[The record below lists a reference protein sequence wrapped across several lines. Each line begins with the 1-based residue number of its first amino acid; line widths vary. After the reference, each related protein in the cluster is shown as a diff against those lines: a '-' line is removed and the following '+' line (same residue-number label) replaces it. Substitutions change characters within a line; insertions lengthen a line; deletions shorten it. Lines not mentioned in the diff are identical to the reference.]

1 LKNDH
6 SHNDDYGHHHSGNAS
21 RVALGRPH
29 ITWSTGDAGIFSQ
42 ESGGVGYA
50 RGIVPRPALVVLLG
64 ALAMHRVAF
73 GLFLT
78 VAFSGGV
85 AAVLIGIGLAM
96 VYARRFA
103 EGAMMQRWLPLA
115 SSAVIPSSAWH

>member
-1 LKNDH
+1 
-6 SHNDDYGHHHSGNAS
+6 
-21 RVALGRPH
+21 
-29 ITWSTGDAGIFSQ
+29 
-42 ESGGVGYA
+42 
-50 RGIVPRPALVVLLG
+50 
-64 ALAMHRVAF
+64 MHRVAF

-115 SSAVIPSSAWH
+115 SSAVIPSSAWHWRFAHSLPQKYFEARREINAAT